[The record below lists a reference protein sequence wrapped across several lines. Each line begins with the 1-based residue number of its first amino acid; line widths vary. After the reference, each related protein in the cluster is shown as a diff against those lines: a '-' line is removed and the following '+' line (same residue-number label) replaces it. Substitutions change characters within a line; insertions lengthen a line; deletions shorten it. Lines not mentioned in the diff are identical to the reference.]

1 MSEKHYSLEQQLL
14 AGLHQVLGKPESLVA
29 LHEPE
34 FRGNEWSYVKECIDT
49 GWVSSVGKYVDEFER
64 RLAEVTGAK
73 HAVAIVNGTAAL
85 QIALNLA
92 GVKPGDEVIIPALSF
107 VGTANSVSHC
117 QAIPHFVDSNMDSL
131 GLDPELLE
139 AHFERIGEHTPGGLL
154 NRLTGRRIAAIVP
167 MHAFGFAVDLDRLM
181 AVARRFGVPI
191 VEDAA
196 ESLGTTYKGRH
207 TGTFGDLGILSF
219 NGNKVI
225 TTGGGGAIITNDSEL
240 ARRAKYLT
248 TTAKRPHRWEFFH
261 DEVAYNYRLPNLNA
275 ALGCAQLELLPEF
288 LQRKRVLAD
297 NYRQSFEATPDIAF
311 VSEQADCHSNYWL
324 NVVRLR
330 TPDIEARNRLLDVS
344 NEAGFQ
350 CRPAWT
356 LLHKLPMYTECPRA
370 ELPVALAL
378 EASLINI
385 PSSPKLSGKRA

>member
-1 MSEKHYSLEQQLL
+1 MSENYHSLEQQLL
-14 AGLHQVLGKPESLVA
+14 ASLHEVLGKPESLVA

-34 FRGNEWSYVKECIDT
+34 FRGNEWTYIKECIDT

-64 RLAEVTGAK
+64 RLAEITGAK

-85 QIALNLA
+85 QVALTLA
-92 GVKPGDEVIIPALSF
+92 GVKAGDEVIIPALSF

-117 QAIPHFVDSNMDSL
+117 QAVPHFVDSNADNL
-131 GLDPELLE
+131 GLDPDALA
-139 AHFERIGEHTPGGLL
+139 AHFERIGERTPDGLR

-167 MHAFGFAVDLDRLM
+167 MHAFGFTVDLDRLL
-181 AVARRFGVPI
+181 AVAQQYNVPI

-207 TGTFGDLGILSF
+207 TGTFGALGILSF

-225 TTGGGGAIITNDSEL
+225 TTGGGGAIITNDPEL

-261 DEVAYNYRLPNLNA
+261 DEIAYNYRLPNLNA
-275 ALGCAQLELLPEF
+275 ALGCAQLELLPDF
-288 LQRKRVLAD
+288 LKRKRALAES
-297 NYRQSFEATPDIAF
+297 YRRSFENKPDIMF
-311 VSEQADCHSNYWL
+311 VTEPTDCHSNYWL
-324 NVVRLR
+324 NVVRLK

-356 LLHKLPMYTECPRA
+356 LLHKLPMYAECPRA
-370 ELPVALAL
+370 DLPVALAL

-385 PSSPKLSGKRA
+385 PSSPKLSGRHA